1 MIATVVHTYEQVSET
16 IREVGILPLS
26 SFIPEH
32 PSLESITPK
41 DAWHTG
47 AETDPWLWR
56 DRVAGEGVAAYG
68 RFFKK
73 KPILVSLELYP
84 YLQAVLRDELTVE
97 ERYADG
103 KLSHAAKKVYE
114 AVAAD
119 GGIDTK
125 ALRKVVGMQD
135 KDSKND
141 YDKALVELQESGDL
155 VIAGIAE
162 RLNDQGQKNG
172 WNSTC
177 YELADRWLEQKGSAV
192 RELSREEAKAHLF
205 THLEQVCTEPALAFF
220 RKLFK

>member
-1 MIATVVHTYEQVSET
+1 MITTVVDTYEQVSET

-32 PSLESITPK
+32 PSLESITRK
-41 DAWHTG
+41 EAWHTG
-47 AETDPWLWR
+47 ADTDPWLWR

-84 YLQAVLRDELTVE
+84 YLQAVLRDQQSVE
-97 ERYADG
+97 DRYEDG
-103 KLSHAAKKVYE
+103 KLSHGAKKVYE

-125 ALRKVVGMQD
+125 ALRKAVGMQD

-141 YDKALVELQESGDL
+141 YDKALIELQETGDL
-155 VIAGIAE
+155 VIAGIDD
-162 RLNDQGQKNG
+162 RLNDQGQKSG

-177 YELADRWLEQKGSAV
+177 YELADRWLEQKGSAA
-192 RELSREEAKAHLF
+192 RELTREEAKAHLF
-205 THLEQVCTEPALAFF
+205 AHLENVCSAPALAFF
-220 RKLFK
+220 RKLFP